1 VFRVPTDEGQALYG
15 SKYYGAG
22 YFADLHNL
30 YSGNANCDHMHD
42 GIGFVPSHLALT
54 VIIEQK
60 IIRFMHALRE
70 KEREIPHL
78 TKFFFFFFYFKYT
91 VGWGFIV
98 LKM

>member
-60 IIRFMHALRE
+60 NNKIHARI
-70 KEREIPHL
+70 ERERERDS
-78 TKFFFFFFYFKYT
+78 TFDEVFFFFFFPSNILLVVALLF
-91 VGWGFIV
+91 
-98 LKM
+98 